1 MTKKEIAIM
10 ELLKEKKKA
19 TFKYVIKFKINWL
32 IKILLALV

>member
-19 TFKYVIKFKINWL
+19 TFKDVIKFKIKWIL
-32 IKILLALV
+32 KILWELV